1 MLCFIYDISQR
12 LLNSFH
18 EFIIT
23 VLLQVVWLHHYP
35 AFCIRSCEDQP
46 SRNKSTLYKWCFSFQ
61 FIGNVRVR
69 GEFLQVEASDFLRYN
84 GHSSGVLGAFFF
96 FLSALLL
103 EYLRIYLVLID
114 NLLPS

>member
-1 MLCFIYDISQR
+1 M
-12 LLNSFH
+12 
-18 EFIIT
+18 
-23 VLLQVVWLHHYP
+23 VLQL
-35 AFCIRSCEDQP
+35 
-46 SRNKSTLYKWCFSFQ
+46 Q

-84 GHSSGVLGAFFF
+84 GHSPSGVLGAFSF

-114 NLLPS
+114 NLPS